1 MENSFEPKN
10 KNYII
15 HGQDVP
21 ANESLGSRYAR
32 DLDVWDRLQ
41 DLIAKNCHS
50 SKHLLELFPAYVRRI
65 HLGRFLAHYEL
76 FKTIIEIP
84 GCIVET
90 GVYRGSS
97 LLTFAKLMEIF
108 SPGDRTRRV
117 FGFDGFQGLGKF
129 HEKDGK
135 EDAAA
140 GKVIGGWSARNVQT
154 EVEELIKICNLDN
167 FISGH
172 ERVRLVIGDLK
183 ETLPK
188 FIEDNPGLRIS
199 LLHLD
204 VDMYEATKV
213 SLEYLFPLVVPGG
226 LVVFDEYGMIPWAG
240 ESAAADEYF
249 ENIGYKPH
257 YKKFHFS
264 QNPHGYFVK

>member
-1 MENSFEPKN
+1 MPKLKPKN
-10 KNYII
+10 TKYKI
-15 HGQDVP
+15 HSKEVP
-21 ANESLGSRYAR
+21 ASESLGSRYER
-32 DLDVWDRLQ
+32 DVNVWGRIEK
-41 DLIAKNCHS
+41 LIEENDHS
-50 SKHLLELFPAYVRRI
+50 HKHVLELFPAYIRRI
-65 HLGRFLAHYEL
+65 QMGRFLAHYEL
-76 FKTIIEIP
+76 FKLQNEIP

-90 GVYRGSS
+90 GVYRGPS
-97 LLTFAKLMEIF
+97 LLTFAKLLEMF

-117 FGFDGFQGLGKF
+117 FGFDGFVGLGEL

-135 EDAAA
+135 EDLAA
-140 GKVIGGWSARNVQT
+140 GKVKGGWSAKNVQS
-154 EVEELIKICNLDN
+154 EVEELIDICNQDN

-172 ERVRLVIGDLK
+172 ERVRLIVGDIK
-183 ETLPK
+183 DTLPK
-188 FIEDNPGLRIS
+188 FLEDNPGLRIS

-226 LVVFDEYGMIPWAG
+226 VVALDEYGMIPWAG

-249 ENIGYKPH
+249 DKIGYKPN

-264 QNPHGYFVK
+264 QNPQAYFIK